1 MNRRQHGLTLIEML
15 VTLAVAIVLL
25 AIGIPAFQGMEA
37 NNRAAVLAQGLV
49 SALTLARTEALG
61 RGVPVAVCPK
71 DAADV
76 PGQVPSTTCGT
87 NANWPNGWLVFTD
100 AAGTVGAR
108 DGGTDEDEVV
118 RNFPTPRGMPSI
130 TTATAFVRFGTQGYL
145 SDGTPNVPAA
155 VILQLVETGATT
167 KGQTR
172 CVTITPLG
180 QPHTVRIDEGEACP

>member
-108 DGGTDEDEVV
+108 DGTDEVV
-118 RNFPTPRGMPSI
+118 RDFPTPRRTPSI
-130 TTATAFVRFGTQGYL
+130 TKAPAFVRFGTQGYL
-145 SDGTPNVPAA
+145 SDGTLNVPAA
-155 VILQLVETGATT
+155 VNLQLAESGGTSN
-167 KGQTR
+167 QTR
-172 CVTITPLG
+172 CVTIASLG
-180 QPHTVRIDEGEACP
+180 QPRTERKACP